1 MNDAR
6 RSVAILMRQAW
17 AEDTGGDPNAD
28 LEPGQPP
35 IESPNQAISI
45 PDGDRLDRDSLDHTL
60 AALLRDGRPETAVQL
75 LAAAERRGIVASWS
89 ACDRVAAALL
99 LLGRPDE
106 ARRTWERAIDPP
118 STALQSSRIATA
130 ALAALDFPT
139 AEEACRAAL
148 NRDPGLAEAWFGLA
162 LLHTQCGD
170 AEEALAACREGLRRP
185 VTPAQRTFLQSIESL
200 VAPVERKAP

>member
-6 RSVAILMRQAW
+6 RSLAILMRRAW

-28 LEPGQPP
+28 LEPGEPP
-35 IESPNQAISI
+35 IESPSGSGSR
-45 PDGDRLDRDSLDHTL
+45 PDWDRLDREGLNQTL
-60 AALLRDGRPETAVQL
+60 TALLRDGRPETAIAL
-75 LAAAERRGIVASWS
+75 LAEAERRGIVASWS
-89 ACDRVAAALL
+89 ACDRVAVALL

-139 AEEACRAAL
+139 AEGAYRAAL
-148 NRDPGLAEAWFGLA
+148 KRDPGLGEAWFGLA
-162 LLHTQCGD
+162 LLHAQRGD
-170 AEEALAACREGLRRP
+170 AAEALAACREDLRRP
-185 VTPAQRTFLQSIESL
+185 LTPAQRTFLQSIEAL
-200 VAPVERKAP
+200 VAPLERKAP